1 LKPLQPD
8 RKGEIQETAGLPG
21 KPTGKRLNS
30 LRGINADKYLE
41 LVREIKQI
49 SNEVDWMKFKKSE
62 NRSMPLG
69 KMLLFCCI
77 VLGLMT
83 VFSAAAAQ
91 GDVLTLIKMPLE
103 DSSANNYGEL
113 AYALPSRVNVTPD
126 SLEVSEYTGGKEL
139 IASIFLNGSKIAIHQ
154 LYPCQAPQT
163 LLEPDVLKSLLNAY
177 DPTLMQTNYSE
188 ELLGISG
195 KPAIWGQVG
204 SLILAAYQPTNQ
216 TAALIVMDIALPE
229 ETMAYFLGNL
239 SITLNEGVTPITPG
253 YCPDTTVATAEAEVQ
268 NTTSGQAT
276 ENEVTP
282 AEAEVQNTASSQAT
296 DEKLTPVERMK
307 AKQERLKAEMD
318 EKRKKM
324 MGN

>member
-1 LKPLQPD
+1 
-8 RKGEIQETAGLPG
+8 
-21 KPTGKRLNS
+21 
-30 LRGINADKYLE
+30 LRGIIANKYLE
-41 LVREIKQI
+41 FVREIKQI
-49 SNEVDWMKFKKSE
+49 SNEVDWMKFKKLE
-62 NRSMPLG
+62 NRSVPLG

-77 VLGLMT
+77 TLGLMT
-83 VFSAAAAQ
+83 LFSAAAAQ

-126 SLEVSEYTGGKEL
+126 NLEVSDYAGGKEVS
-139 IASIFLNGSKIAIHQ
+139 ASIFLNESKVAIHQ

-163 LLEPDVLKSLLNAY
+163 LLEPDDLKSLINAY
-177 DPTLMQTNYSE
+177 DPALMQTNYSE

-253 YCPDTTVATAEAEVQ
+253 YCPDTTVAPAVAAVQ
-268 NTTSGQAT
+268 NDTTPSLVT
-276 ENEVTP
+276 DNEVTL
-282 AEAEVQNTASSQAT
+282 AKTGKEDIATGREKMALDREAALA
-296 DEKLTPVERMK
+296 KMK
-307 AKQERLKAEMD
+307 AARENMR
-318 EKRKKM
+318 R
-324 MGN
+324 